1 MHKTLR
7 QLGPTDAGM
16 RLSRSAFADAVLEE
30 PFIYERVAGRLVVMS
45 PSGPQHRRLT
55 RVFSRALHVYWDE
68 HPDIVDFVDQ
78 EGWVITEDAT
88 DRLPDICV
96 YLAGPQSGK
105 DVPGRVPELS
115 YEFVS
120 ENRADQER
128 DYIDKRGEYHA
139 IGVKEYVIVDRFK
152 QAALVLTW
160 AEGDYEEQWLTPE
173 QTHST
178 KLLPGLKVELSE
190 VFKEGGETQ

>member
-7 QLGPTDAGM
+7 QFGPNDAGV
-16 RLSRSAFADAVLEE
+16 RLSREAFAEATLAE
-30 PFIYERVAGRLVVMS
+30 PYIYERVAGRLVVMS

-68 HPDIVDFVDQ
+68 HPEVIDFVDQ
-78 EGWVITEDAT
+78 EGWIITEDDT

-96 YLAGPQSGK
+96 YLAGPESGK
-105 DVPGRVPELS
+105 DVPERVPELI

-160 AEGDYEEQWLTPE
+160 AAEDYEERTLTTE
-173 QTHST
+173 QTYTT
-178 KLLPGLKVELSE
+178 KLLPGLKVEMSE
-190 VFKEGGETQ
+190 VFREGGETQ